1 MLTPQEVASRA
12 FPKAVM
18 GGYNMASVD
27 EFLDELSDDY
37 SALYKENAVLKSK
50 LKVLVEKVED
60 YRATEDSMRAT
71 LLTAQKMADSIV
83 KEAEQKRDGMLA
95 EARAQAQSQMGE
107 LDRQRRESE
116 ARLAQGKQELADFI
130 ATARSDTDAIGFQ
143 RGARCCM
150 SVLHYTDGDLAGKD
164 YTLFPEPLEE
174 DSEALSELL
183 RQYYVNRNLWPRTIL
198 LPFEVEDGEEI
209 ASWLGELSGHRVA
222 LEVPRRGDRA
232 AFVEKAQLN
241 AREEILRATT
251 QAERHAKA
259 LEWLQKAMGLP
270 VPPVRIEAYD
280 ISNTGDSDIVAAM
293 TVHVEGKPR

>member
-37 SALYKENAVLKSK
+37 SALYKENAALKSK

-95 EARAQAQSQMGE
+95 QAKAEAQTQMGE

-116 ARLAQGKQELADFI
+116 EHLAQGKRELADFI
-130 ATARSDTDAIGFQ
+130 ATARSACEKELEFLSRLDGLAVSPELPPEEDKAEAAAEAI
-143 RGARCCM
+143 
-150 SVLHYTDGDLAGKD
+150 HEHLAEAE
-164 YTLFPEPLEE
+164 PEPVQEPEPEPQPEPPADDYPEGNPFASE
-174 DSEALSELL
+174 DDE
-183 RQYYVNRNLWPRTIL
+183 PT
-198 LPFEVEDGEEI
+198 
-209 ASWLGELSGHRVA
+209 
-222 LEVPRRGDRA
+222 RR
-232 AFVEKAQLN
+232 
-241 AREEILRATT
+241 I
-251 QAERHAKA
+251 
-259 LEWLQKAMGLP
+259 
-270 VPPVRIEAYD
+270 PPLD
-280 ISNTGDSDIVAAM
+280 DLKF
-293 TVHVEGKPR
+293 GKNY

>member
-1 MLTPQEVASRA
+1 MLTPQVVASRA

-130 ATARSDTDAIGFQ
+130 ATARSACEKELEFLSRLDSLAVSPEQPSTDAQ
-143 RGARCCM
+143 MGAAAEEI
-150 SVLHYTDGDLAGKD
+150 HAHLAG
-164 YTLFPEPLEE
+164 PEPEPQPE
-174 DSEALSELL
+174 PEPEPQPEPQPQADDYPEG
-183 RQYYVNRNLWPRTIL
+183 N
-198 LPFEVEDGEEI
+198 PFEDEPSDEPTRRI
-209 ASWLGELSGHRVA
+209 PPLGELK
-222 LEVPRRGDRA
+222 
-232 AFVEKAQLN
+232 F
-241 AREEILRATT
+241 
-251 QAERHAKA
+251 
-259 LEWLQKAMGLP
+259 
-270 VPPVRIEAYD
+270 
-280 ISNTGDSDIVAAM
+280 
-293 TVHVEGKPR
+293 GKNY

>member
-18 GGYNMASVD
+18 GGYNMASGD

-95 EARAQAQSQMGE
+95 EARAEAQSQMGE

-130 ATARSDTDAIGFQ
+130 ATARSACEKELEFLSRLDSLAVSPEQPSTDAQ
-143 RGARCCM
+143 MGAAAEEI
-150 SVLHYTDGDLAGKD
+150 HAHLAG
-164 YTLFPEPLEE
+164 PEPEPQPE
-174 DSEALSELL
+174 PEPEPQPEPQPQADDYPEG
-183 RQYYVNRNLWPRTIL
+183 N
-198 LPFEVEDGEEI
+198 PFEDEPSDEPTRRI
-209 ASWLGELSGHRVA
+209 PPLGELK
-222 LEVPRRGDRA
+222 
-232 AFVEKAQLN
+232 F
-241 AREEILRATT
+241 
-251 QAERHAKA
+251 
-259 LEWLQKAMGLP
+259 
-270 VPPVRIEAYD
+270 
-280 ISNTGDSDIVAAM
+280 
-293 TVHVEGKPR
+293 GKNY